1 MSKPHC
7 GECNFFPH
15 ESIDGYGWCDVTGRE
30 QQRSDQCTLSRENI
44 TDKQAL
50 RVLHYAQ
57 KWRRGAKTEC
67 VNLYCPVYCPPYYIG
82 MWHWVLSAP
91 AVFLIMMQNSFRLP

>member
-1 MSKPHC
+1 MSRHC
-7 GECNFFPH
+7 GECNFFSH

-30 QQRSDQCTLSRENI
+30 QRCSDRCTLSRENI

-57 KWRRGAKTEC
+57 KWRRGANTEC
-67 VNLYCPVYCPPYYIG
+67 VNPYVFGIAIDRAIK
-82 MWHWVLSAP
+82 VLRKEVKDESKNKENRRNP
-91 AVFLIMMQNSFRLP
+91 

>member
-7 GECNFFPH
+7 GECNFFSH
-15 ESIDGYGWCDVTGRE
+15 ESIDGYGWCDVTQRE
-30 QQRSDQCTLSRENI
+30 QQCSDQCTLSRENI

-67 VNLYCPVYCPPYYIG
+67 VNPY
-82 MWHWVLSAP
+82 
-91 AVFLIMMQNSFRLP
+91 VFGIAIDRAIKSMRSHANCKCCM

>member
-7 GECNFFPH
+7 GECTFFSH
-15 ESIDGYGWCDVTGRE
+15 ESIDGYGWCDVTDRE
-30 QQRSDQCTLSRENI
+30 HLSRENI

-67 VNLYCPVYCPPYYIG
+67 VNPYVFGIAIDRAIK
-82 MWHWVLSAP
+82 VLRKE
-91 AVFLIMMQNSFRLP
+91 VKNV